1 MDEGWIEL
9 DGAGRLHYVE
19 WTPTEPAPEPAL
31 FLLHGLSSNARVWER
46 MARAL
51 PGRRIVALDQ
61 RSHGLSDRPPSG
73 YALDDLVADA
83 ARAIRELGLGRPLVA
98 GHSWGAAVALAL
110 AAEQPDLASGLVV
123 VDGATASFGRF
134 MSWDEAAQR
143 MQPPLPVYRDMD
155 EAVAAQADYL
165 GDAWGEDL
173 RDFVRAGLVEV
184 PAGGLAPT
192 LTAGVRLQILRELF
206 EFQPELLFASVEGPI
221 LLAMA
226 GHLWAGAPAEFAER
240 RRRSAG
246 EVQELRPDA
255 QVRWYESLHDVPL
268 IRPAELAGD
277 VERTA
282 IAAGFWALARETR
295 AMTAQPSVDWARP
308 AQGDGGGWDAKD
320 VLAHLSSTQAAM
332 ARVISA
338 PPPAPGD
345 GAPAFDSARW
355 NAGQLRRRKESTPS
369 ELSEEMRRGAE
380 QAQAALM
387 AVDLEVT
394 TGLGTFAGL
403 PLRDAMERMLDHQRR
418 HLAELRAA
426 LA

>member
-1 MDEGWIEL
+1 MNEGWIEL
-9 DGAGRLHYVE
+9 DAVGRLHYLE
-19 WTPTEPAPEPAL
+19 WTSAERAHEPAL

-46 MARAL
+46 VTRLL
-51 PGRRIVALDQ
+51 PARRIVALDQ
-61 RSHGLSDRPPSG
+61 RSHGLSDRPLFG

-83 ARAIRELGLGRPLVA
+83 ARAIRELGLGQPLVA

-110 AAEQPDLASGLVV
+110 AAEHPDLASGLVV
-123 VDGATASFGRF
+123 VDGATTSFGRF
-134 MSWDEAAQR
+134 MSWEEAAQR
-143 MQPPLPVYRDMD
+143 MQPSLPVYADLD
-155 EAVAAQADYL
+155 EAVAAQVEQL

-192 LTAGVRLQILRELF
+192 LTAEVRLQILRELF
-206 EFQPELLFASVEGPI
+206 AFQPELLFASVEGPI

-226 GHLWAGAPAEFAER
+226 GQLWAGAPPEFAER

-268 IRPAELAGD
+268 IRPAELAAD

-282 IAAGFWALARETR
+282 IAAGFWALARETG
-295 AMTAQPSVDWARP
+295 AMAAQAGVDWARP

-320 VLAHLSSTQAAM
+320 VLAHVSSTQAAM

-338 PPPAPGD
+338 SPPAHGD

-369 ELSEEMRRGAE
+369 ELAEEMRRGAE
-380 QAQAALM
+380 HAQAALM
-387 AVDLEVT
+387 SVDLEVT
-394 TGLGTFAGL
+394 TGLGSFAGL
-403 PLRDAMERMLDHQRR
+403 PLRDAMVRMLDHQRG

-426 LA
+426 LG